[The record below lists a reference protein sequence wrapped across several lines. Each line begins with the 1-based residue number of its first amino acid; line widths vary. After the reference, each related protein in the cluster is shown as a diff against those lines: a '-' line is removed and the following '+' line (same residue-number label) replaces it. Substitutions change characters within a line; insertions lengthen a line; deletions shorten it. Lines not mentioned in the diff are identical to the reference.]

1 MPIDASPSGTLDI
14 ENATLRSR
22 EIVALTNMV
31 AGNDVVRSLNPPTLE
46 IYGDPEPTLELV
58 SNVNDV
64 SASAFARLTSNAGV
78 FSIQSGVNQ
87 EIDSKGD
94 IAFTSI
100 NGNSEHMRIVGS
112 TGRIG
117 IGTTNPTSNLHVMG
131 DINLEHVS
139 NVATLKVNSNVVTE
153 FPRSKK
159 LIKYPRVA
167 LTSAAETGSGYEGYI
182 VTRSSQF
189 SNYNAWE
196 AFDENNP
203 VGGNTGAGH
212 GWASTIPGT
221 YSVSTGAETGTVQ
234 HHSGSVQ
241 GEWIQIQLPESIYL
255 HDFVIES
262 RSETT
267 YGADGYDHGYPKSVV
282 LYGSIN
288 GSSWVEIRQFTTGLK
303 TFSEAHTEN
312 INETTHVYKYFA
324 LVVNTTQV
332 VNNTTQVSHTAIG
345 QIRLFGTPEYDPE
358 ADGVDVVVKSVPNV
372 PNTDWL
378 EVYYDAKDLAD
389 GALSTTSGAITGL
402 GGTTINGTAFGDPQV
417 SNGAFVFDGSGDY
430 IRGQLTSFGGEQTF
444 TFSLWFNMVEMVS
457 GSNNSIF
464 QIGSQ
469 GSGEEGL
476 GFRVQTGSVFRMYT
490 WGGPSN
496 FDVGTVLPNTWYHAV
511 GTYSGGVMTL
521 YVDGNVLQ
529 STSGSSLDL
538 PTNPYFALGVQLTS
552 SGTEYST
559 SGFNGSIAN
568 FRLFNRAL
576 TTDEIYQLYAY
587 QKEYF
592 GHGDL
597 GMTLK
602 AGRLGIGTSEP
613 KAALD
618 VRGDVLINGYQ
629 LTSMYPGFASG
640 GDDIYDVD
648 GYRNHV
654 FTNSGTFTVP
664 GKNIHA
670 DVLVVGGGGGGG
682 QDNAGGGGAGGL
694 IFKPGHTFAGRGASG
709 GRDGYYV
716 ITIGSGGIGNK
727 DQNSTVA
734 TAGNDTVIR
743 PGRDPTDQSVSYD
756 TDYPAAIFIAKG
768 GGPGDESADI
778 RPTSMDGG
786 SGGGGQNSEGKGEPH
801 TGGTQTQTAQ
811 SGDSGTYGYGNN
823 GGTGVDD
830 GGGGGGGAGAA
841 GQDGDVLFDG
851 AGGNGG
857 NGLSAVN
864 GYDFAEIFGTRYGE
878 VVDEDVYFAG
888 GGAGGNRN
896 NIYSSYA
903 SGGRGGGGSSG
914 GTPQT
919 NENGL
924 PGTGG
929 GGAGSLWST
938 TVPNYQANLY
948 GGDGGS
954 GIVIIRYR
962 L

>member
-31 AGNDVVRSLNPPTLE
+31 AGNDVVRNLNPPTLE

-87 EIDSKGD
+87 QIDSKGD

-153 FPRSKK
+153 FQRSKK

-167 LTSAAETGSGYEGYI
+167 LTGPSAPTGYVASASDEEP
-182 VTRSSQF
+182 
-189 SNYNAWE
+189 NYNAWK
-196 AFDENNP
+196 AFENL
-203 VGGNTGAGH
+203 NTNTDA
-212 GWASTIPGT
+212 WSTDFSENR
-221 YSVSTGAETGTVQ
+221 YDVSTGEATTNTPLFE
-234 HHSGSVQ
+234 
-241 GEWIQIQLPESIYL
+241 GERGDWIQIQLPTKIKLEYI
-255 HDFVIES
+255 VIDP
-262 RSETT
+262 RRV
-267 YGADGYDHGYPKSVV
+267 DHGKTPEASPGDGRIFGSTDGNNWTLIASFFGRK
-282 LYGSIN
+282 YGGDASN
-288 GSSWVEIRQFTTGLK
+288 GNATTETVFTSTNTYYNYYRLQVTKRAGQYG
-303 TFSEAHTEN
+303 
-312 INETTHVYKYFA
+312 IDKY
-324 LVVNTTQV
+324 V
-332 VNNTTQVSHTAIG
+332 AIG
-345 QIRLFGTPEYDPE
+345 QLEYYGTPEYDPE
-358 ADGVDVVVKSVPNV
+358 ADGVDVVVKSLPNV

-378 EVYYDAKDLAD
+378 EVYYDAKNYTTGVVQDETANNRDGVLYGNTTLSSAD
-389 GALSTTSGAITGL
+389 GIHK
-402 GGTTINGTAFGDPQV
+402 FD
-417 SNGAFVFDGSGDY
+417 FDGNGDY

-743 PGRDPTDQSVSYD
+743 PGRDPTGQSVSYD
-756 TDYPAAIFIAKG
+756 MDYPAAIFIAKG